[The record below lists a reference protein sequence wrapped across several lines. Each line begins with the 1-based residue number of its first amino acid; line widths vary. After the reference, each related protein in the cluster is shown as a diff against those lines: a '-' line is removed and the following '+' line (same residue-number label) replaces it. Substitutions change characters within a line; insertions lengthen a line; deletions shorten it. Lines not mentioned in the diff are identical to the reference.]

1 MVAVRAPC
9 SRLERLAKRRT
20 LADHL
25 AHFQAIFRKVAAA
38 HWVNADVLL
47 RPAKRGCGRLV
58 PLGFHTCLACTS
70 FLPYWPSAQQ
80 RELATRLLALR
91 GGSALTLQDLDRAVR
106 IAPAPLSLATVPG
119 VQGPS
124 GARGAAAPP
133 LPVPP
138 LPFQVR
144 CPKQCGRVLTLPG
157 KPLPLARGWPK
168 AFCGSCQ
175 AQVRL
180 GMSVCVACDK
190 RMSSC
195 TCPQGQ
201 PQAAPPPRIA
211 QGGVSANPFNGRLPP
226 AGGTI
231 RRA

>member
-1 MVAVRAPC
+1 MVAVRSPC

-25 AHFQAIFRKVAAA
+25 AHFQAIFRKVAAT

-91 GGSALTLQDLDRAVR
+91 GGSALTLQDLDRGVR
-106 IAPAPLSLATVPG
+106 VAPAPLSLATVPG

-124 GARGAAAPP
+124 CARGAAAPP

-144 CPKQCGRVLTLPG
+144 CPKQRGRVLTLPG
-157 KPLPLARGWPK
+157 KPLPFAGGK
-168 AFCGSCQ
+168 ACCGSCQ
-175 AQVRL
+175 SQVRL

-201 PQAAPPPRIA
+201 PQAADPHPHPTPPPPRIA
-211 QGGVSANPFNGRLPP
+211 QGCVSANPF
-226 AGGTI
+226 
-231 RRA
+231 